1 MTMNYEIIAGAANN
15 IDNIIRENAA
25 LKSVIIDASTTLL
38 DDKSVETRQSI
49 QEFLDAP
56 LDSKKDIA
64 MKKAFAAAMVIAKE
78 KGIID
83 LPDNTA
89 EIASIVDEGLVRVKA
104 NYKVG
109 AGLLNPE
116 EAIDN
121 IIDHAEARAITYI
134 DYAFDSGL
142 VREVATEGIV
152 KIAYRIPKIGPI
164 IGLVAE
170 RNKPIIRSVIAM
182 VEQPAKTAIKTG
194 IHVVSSFSKKVAH
207 VAIARAKELAVNTAR
222 NLVSWLA

>member
-1 MTMNYEIIAGAANN
+1 MNYEIIAGAANN

-25 LKSVIIDASTTLL
+25 LKSVIIEASTTLL

-83 LPDNTA
+83 LPDNAA
-89 EIASIVDEGLVRVKA
+89 EIASIVDEGLVRVKD
-104 NYKVG
+104 NYQVG
-109 AGLLNPE
+109 VGLLNPE

-121 IIDHAEARAITYI
+121 IIDHAEARAVAFI

-152 KIAYRIPKIGPI
+152 KIAYSIPEIGPI
-164 IGLVAE
+164 IGPIAKNY
-170 RNKPIIRSVIAM
+170 RPIIKGIITK
-182 VEQPAKTAIKTG
+182 VEQPVKAAIKTG
-194 IHVVSSFSKKVAH
+194 IHVVSSFTKKVAH
-207 VAIARAKELAVNTAR
+207 AAIKKAKEFAVNTAKQ
-222 NLVSWLA
+222 LASWLA